1 MEQLKQQISA
11 IRSAKTIPDLFRSIS
26 AGTLENLALVPLM
39 LFVYAPI
46 DNFLWNLIG
55 YYSIDLSLSTL
66 LDISMVIGVLVLLLA
81 LGKVCTSGESV
92 KPLISR
98 NAPMVWL
105 SLFALLVVVST
116 CLNGFTQYALQGDS
130 YRNESMFTYISY
142 IAIFFFCA
150 TLVQSPKK
158 KAAVMY
164 LMLAASVL
172 LAVCGMLHRWVIPFD
187 TFSNDRSMNI
197 TTIYHNSNHYGYYL
211 VFAVLASG
219 GLFVFEK
226 RKSLRVLALVSFLVN
241 NVVLVL
247 NNTFG
252 AYLGCMIALFFQV
265 IVLYII
271 HRRINRPTLVLLGLM
286 LAVSAVMGFWVDNVF
301 RNFYELFIDFNS
313 LAKDE
318 EDACSAGS
326 GRWKLWEHTLQY
338 IGEKP
343 IFGHGVEGISQR
355 LYEESGDI
363 CDRSHNEILQYA
375 AFFGIPAAIVY
386 MIGVFRVY
394 WNGLKLKS
402 ALDGYTISCLVM
414 AFGYLTSS
422 LVGNTTYY
430 ISPLF
435 FIFLGLGFLRSRE
448 T

>member
-1 MEQLKQQISA
+1 MKRIYEQINA
-11 IRSAKTIPDLFRSIS
+11 IRSAKTLTEQFQNIT
-26 AGTLENLALVPLM
+26 AETTENLAMIPLLLFVLVPAISIVGSLSLHVGIDTTILM
-39 LFVYAPI
+39 LSGFV
-46 DNFLWNLIG
+46 
-55 YYSIDLSLSTL
+55 
-66 LDISMVIGVLVLLLA
+66 VLFGALA
-81 LGKVCTSGESV
+81 LGLSMGKVCTSGESI
-92 KPLISR
+92 KLLISR

-105 SLFALLVVVST
+105 SLFALLIVIST
-116 CLNGFTQYALQGDS
+116 CVNGFTDYALQGDS

-158 KAAVMY
+158 KATVMY
-164 LMLAASVL
+164 LMLAASMV

-226 RKSLRVLALVSFLVN
+226 RKPLRVLALVSFLVN
-241 NVVLVL
+241 SVVLVL
-247 NNTFG
+247 NDTFG
-252 AYLGCMIALFFQV
+252 AYLGCLIALLFQV

-313 LAKDE
+313 LAQDE

-326 GRWKLWEHTLQY
+326 GRWNLWQHTLQY

-343 IFGHGVEGISQR
+343 LFGHGVEGISQR

-394 WNGLKLKS
+394 WNGLRLKS
-402 ALDGYTISCLVM
+402 TLDGYTISCLVM
-414 AFGYLTSS
+414 AFGYLASS

-435 FIFLGLGFLRSRE
+435 FIFLGLGFLRRRE
-448 T
+448 A